1 MHGCLDPDCLR
12 LRLRLMLRIKR
23 RFPRTQTVLSATL
36 VARLAARDWP
46 LADDVG
52 SLALRARRFAPLTSF
67 PHLIC
72 QGR

>member
-1 MHGCLDPDCLR
+1 MVGLDPDCLR

-23 RFPRTQTVLSATL
+23 RFPRTQTVLGATL
-36 VARLAARDWP
+36 VARLAARDCP

-52 SLALRARRFAPLTSF
+52 SRALRARRFTPLTSF
-67 PHLIC
+67 PRLIC